1 MRTLVISDLHLGAG
15 QGRAAL
21 EDPVLVRMLAEAI
34 SQVDRLVLLG
44 DVIELRQGPLND
56 ALAAASRVLPE
67 LVTGLGAGREV
78 ILLVGNHD
86 HQLQVHPDALSQV
99 EWMLSQNGATVR
111 FEYPG
116 VWLRD
121 DVYAHHG
128 HYLDRHTTTPAF
140 ERVAAAAMARFLK
153 LPLSEMRV
161 ANDYE
166 RVLAPIYAW
175 MYAISQTSEREIDA
189 ADGGSSARA
198 LKLIRDS
205 RGAQWFAVQAGLR
218 ALLGTASIAGLGPFS
233 SDLSGPTLR
242 RSSLLAYGEVL
253 SVLGLNPVYSVFGHT
268 HRAGPLPGDDV
279 SEWVT
284 KSGVQLINTG
294 CWVNESAAFIS
305 EEPATDPYRRGFA
318 VELDESG
325 PPRLVNLLEGSGG
338 KESCPRGNFP
348 SPRHTR
354 VGSRNR

>member
-1 MRTLVISDLHLGAG
+1 VRTLVVSDLHLGAG

-21 EDPVLVRMLAEAI
+21 EDPELVRVLADAI
-34 SQVDRLVLLG
+34 SRVDRLVLLG
-44 DVIELRQGPLND
+44 DVVELRQGPLKD

-67 LVTGLGAGREV
+67 LVAPLEPGREV
-78 ILLVGNHD
+78 ILLLGNHD
-86 HQLQVHPDALSQV
+86 HQLQVHSEALSQV
-99 EWMLSQNGATVR
+99 EWMLSQHGAKVR

-140 ERVAAAAMARFLK
+140 ERVAAGVMARFLK
-153 LPLSEMRV
+153 LPLSEMSAV
-161 ANDYE
+161 NDYE
-166 RVLAPIYAW
+166 RLLAPIYAW
-175 MYAISQTSEREIDA
+175 MFAVSQTSQREIDA
-189 ADGGSSARA
+189 ADGGGSARA
-198 LKLIRDS
+198 LKLIRES
-205 RGAQWFAVQAGLR
+205 RGPQWVAVQAALR
-218 ALLGTASIAGLGPFS
+218 TLLGTASIARLGPFS
-233 SDLSGPTLR
+233 SDLSGPMLR

-253 SVLGLNPVYSVFGHT
+253 SVLGLNPTYSIFGHT
-268 HRAGPLPGDDV
+268 HRAGPLPGDDP

-318 VELDESG
+318 VELGESG
-325 PPRLVNLLEGSGG
+325 PPRLVNLLDVT
-338 KESCPRGNFP
+338 PA
-348 SPRHTR
+348 
-354 VGSRNR
+354 